1 MSYVFIEGNRPLY
14 TDKKFLSA
22 CLSIEQN
29 MIAKLTGTEQWGRK
43 HGGIDPARGEFGHTT
58 ILPEWFCD
66 ETGLAAGVLDK
77 NHTPATWGTNS
88 FRQLFTGTS
97 PATHAI
103 PGWKTILQGGK
114 VDELGNMPDKVALG
128 LIGFAITSKINPI
141 TKLKLQLGTEK
152 GVIIDIEQMKAFNKP
167 SIIFEQGW
175 EVYQQDPF
183 ELKGFFEAS
192 GYVRVVPLGPG
203 YYKEKSVVIRE

>member
-14 TDKKFLSA
+14 TDKKFLTA
-22 CLSIEQN
+22 CFDIERN
-29 MIAKLTGTEQWGRK
+29 MIAKLAGTEHWGRR

-58 ILPEWFCD
+58 ILPEWFAD
-66 ETGLAAGVLDK
+66 ENNDVLDK
-77 NHTPATWGTNS
+77 LHAPATWGTNS
-88 FRQLFTGTS
+88 FRQLFTSVS
-97 PATHAI
+97 PGVHAI

-114 VDELGNMPDKVALG
+114 VGEIGNMPDKVALG

-167 SIIFEQGW
+167 SIIFEKGW
-175 EVYQQDPF
+175 EVYEQDPF

-203 YYKEKSVVIRE
+203 YYEDKSVVIRE